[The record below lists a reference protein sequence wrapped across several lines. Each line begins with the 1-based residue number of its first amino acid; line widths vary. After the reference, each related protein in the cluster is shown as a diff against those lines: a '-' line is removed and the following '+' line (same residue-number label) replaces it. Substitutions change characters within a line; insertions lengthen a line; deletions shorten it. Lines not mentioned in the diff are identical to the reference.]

1 MADTN
6 PASFYRDIMTDR
18 INPKIKLP
26 FIRLDDPNY
35 AGMLQLDSANLKIY
49 YSRVFT
55 DTGANAMSIKA
66 VCQGLAWLSIGVNP
80 RGEMSGG
87 QVVIGL
93 PNATR
98 SSVNPGKYSI
108 FDYADSGV
116 VLMGRAAQTLINRS
130 ITQDSSAETTTL
142 MAVIAWAFLTPF
154 ALGSA
159 FVRSLLPIP
168 LWFKLHMYFNFGSF
182 VLTLT
187 AFILAVVNVEP
198 EDRFSDPHIVAG
210 WVLMGLMIVQVVAG
224 I

>member
-1 MADTN
+1 MIVKCIQLLLVTIGKNLCMAGT
-6 PASFYRDIMTDR
+6 S
-18 INPKIKLP
+18 
-26 FIRLDDPNY
+26 DDPTY

-142 MAVIAWAFLTPF
+142 TYTKIMKENGELYVHPRGLPSFGLLDQITTIHLIMA
-154 ALGSA
+154 
-159 FVRSLLPIP
+159 
-168 LWFKLHMYFNFGSF
+168 
-182 VLTLT
+182 
-187 AFILAVVNVEP
+187 E
-198 EDRFSDPHIVAG
+198 VA
-210 WVLMGLMIVQVVAG
+210 IF
-224 I
+224 